1 MKIVRILFIYLLLVA
16 VSPNVRAQSNAGPP
30 KKDQSIKS
38 KRKQR
43 KEDKRKWKEER
54 KKKRDEEKMIRDHH
68 KRIQTKE
75 VRKRM
80 KRSKNLAQRNHDHTR
95 EPWYQRIFNKPGK
108 GKRSKAPKEKTQKV
122 KQN

>member
-1 MKIVRILFIYLLLVA
+1 MILRLILFLSLFCFASIASVA
-16 VSPNVRAQSNAGPP
+16 QEGGGPP

-38 KRKQR
+38 KRKQY

-54 KKKRDEEKMIRDHH
+54 RKKRAEEKMVRDHH

-80 KRSKNLAQRNHDHTR
+80 KRSKAKALRNHDNKR
-95 EPWYQRIFNKPGK
+95 EPFFQRVFSKMRGK
-108 GKRSKAPKEKTQKV
+108 
-122 KQN
+122 

>member
-1 MKIVRILFIYLLLVA
+1 MILRLFIFLITFIFLQNTA
-16 VSPNVRAQSNAGPP
+16 ISQESSGPP

-54 KKKRDEEKMIRDHH
+54 ANKRAEEKKIRDHH

-80 KRSKNLAQRNHDHTR
+80 KRSKAKALRNNAHQR
-95 EPWYQRIFNKPGK
+95 EPFLQRLFSPTGRGK
-108 GKRSKAPKEKTQKV
+108 KAKASKEKTSKI

>member
-1 MKIVRILFIYLLLVA
+1 MILRLFIFLITFTFLQSA
-16 VSPNVRAQSNAGPP
+16 VFAQEGGGPP

-54 KKKRDEEKMIRDHH
+54 RNKRAEEKKIRDHH

-80 KRSKNLAQRNHDHTR
+80 KRNKSKALRNNAHQR
-95 EPWYQRIFNKPGK
+95 EPFLQRLFSPTGRGK
-108 GKRSKAPKEKTQKV
+108 KAKASKEKTTTQK
-122 KQN
+122 Q

>member
-1 MKIVRILFIYLLLVA
+1 MFLRIFFLLVTFLMHQNA
-16 VSPNVRAQSNAGPP
+16 CLAQEGGGPP

-38 KRKQR
+38 KRKQY

-54 KKKRDEEKMIRDHH
+54 RNKRAEEKKIREHH

-80 KRSKNLAQRNHDHTR
+80 KRSKGKAVRNNTHQR
-95 EPWYQRIFNKPGK
+95 EPFFQRLFQKKRGK
-108 GKRSKAPKEKTQKV
+108 GSKQPKEKASKSQ
-122 KQN
+122 QN

>member
-1 MKIVRILFIYLLLVA
+1 MKFIRIFFLFLVITLTQNTLL
-16 VSPNVRAQSNAGPP
+16 AQGNAGPP

-54 KKKRDEEKMIRDHH
+54 KKKRDEEKMIREHH

-80 KRSKNLAQRNHDHTR
+80 KRSKKTAQRNHDHTR
-95 EPWYQRIFNKPGK
+95 APWYERIFNKPGK
-108 GKRSKAPKEKTQKV
+108 GKRSKAPKEKSQKV

>member
-1 MKIVRILFIYLLLVA
+1 MKFLYIFILCFVLLGAQNTVL
-16 VSPNVRAQSNAGPP
+16 AQSNGGPP

-43 KEDKRKWKEER
+43 QEDKRKWKEER
-54 KKKRDEEKMIRDHH
+54 KKKRDEERMIREHH

-80 KRSKNLAQRNHDHTR
+80 KRSKKVAQRNQDHVR
-95 EPWYQRIFNKPGK
+95 APWYERIFNKPGK
-108 GKRSKAPKEKTQKV
+108 GKRGKAPKEKTQKV